1 MAAGRAAPGN
11 EPLLS
16 ETISTLP
23 QRKAAEAARRRR
35 VAGEAVRELRDYAR
49 SHGGAFVVFGSF
61 VKDAM
66 RFDSDLDVMVDF
78 PVEAS
83 ADAWRHVEAVCEK
96 RAIPVDLHDARTTK
110 PAFADRV
117 RRTGLVLA

>member
-1 MAAGRAAPGN
+1 MSGN
-11 EPLLS
+11 GPLHS
-16 ETISTLP
+16 ETITTLP

-35 VAGEAVRELRDYAR
+35 AAGEAVCELRDYAR

-61 VKDAM
+61 VKDAL

-78 PVEAS
+78 PVETS
-83 ADAWRHVEAVCEK
+83 AEAWRHAEAICER
-96 RAIPVDLHDARTTK
+96 RAIPVDLHDARTTR

>member
-1 MAAGRAAPGN
+1 MH
-11 EPLLS
+11 S
-16 ETISTLP
+16 EAITTLA

-35 VAGEAVRELRDYAR
+35 AAAEAVRDLHDYAR

-78 PVEAS
+78 PPAAS
-83 ADAWRHVEAVCEK
+83 GEAWRHAEAVCK
-96 RAIPVDLHDARTTK
+96 KQAIPVDLHDATTTK

-117 RRTGLVLA
+117 RSTGLVLA